1 MTSIH
6 EQVVHDTAQQYGVPD
21 AAAVELLAHSRPR
34 VHLLQF
40 DELSPAQ
47 RETARPAARTGGL
60 SSLPDD
66 ANWSAGGRPSA
77 PPRASK
83 FPRPSE
89 SS

>member
-6 EQVVHDTAQQYGVPD
+6 EQLVHDTAQQYGVPD
-21 AAAVELLAHSRPR
+21 AVAAELLARSRPC

-60 SSLPDD
+60 PSFPDD
-66 ANWSAGGRPSA
+66 ADWSASGRSSA